1 MALLETEVAIS
12 TKEDFDLKRAAQA
25 NRRSA
30 LSVARHLIGRYD
42 KTFRADSGIG
52 KSNFSLKICLIG
64 VKEDQLNILLMVI
77 F

>member
-1 MALLETEVAIS
+1 MALLETEVALN
-12 TKEDFDLKRAAQA
+12 KDDFERASS

-52 KSNFSLKICLIG
+52 TDHHGSSWEADSSG
-64 VKEDQLNILLMVI
+64 YSHTTR
-77 F
+77 

>member
-52 KSNFSLKICLIG
+52 KSNFSLKICLRW
-64 VKEDQLNILLMVI
+64 VKKKSVES
-77 F
+77 FR